1 MRRRGG
7 KVELSLP
14 PAADYASKV
23 DSDLLDFTL
32 TSVHRC
38 VNHLVCAGTGELEDR
53 AVVHFFADAAGNVS
67 HTQTLF
73 GVDEIAALY
82 DYSNADAEKLEEEGR
97 KKLKEMQ
104 TAGSVEVDAHDD
116 MDVDVGDVISA
127 RDNAHGRT
135 VTATVAKKV
144 VKVSRGVATFSYEVG
159 SETTTR
165 TSSSGRAESAG
176 GHAYLAGKGTLGG
189 VKTTSEVTSAAGYTP
204 APIID
209 GVPYYKDTNTTY
221 ADATQGAHGLMTA
234 ADKKKLD
241 GVASGANNY
250 SHPTAPGNK
259 HIPAGGAAGQ
269 ILAWAS
275 DGTAQ
280 WQAEKDTTY
289 GDFKGA
295 TSAAAGS
302 RGLVPAP
309 AMGAATRYLRSD
321 GTWQVPPYPT
331 IDSAISP
338 TSANPVQN
346 KAVSAELGK
355 KAPLASPS
363 LTGSPTAP
371 TPAAGSNNTQLAT
384 TAFVQNAVNAAVTN
398 AAAYQGA
405 ANSYTEIV
413 KTAYKPG
420 WYWFVRTAGE
430 YAGQQCESGDMI
442 IANKAKGA
450 SVSDTDFDIIQSN
463 VDYVTAN
470 DVKVWFA

>member
-1 MRRRGG
+1 MANGN
-7 KVELSLP
+7 LP
-14 PAADYASKV
+14 TDVPY
-23 DSDLLDFTL
+23 
-32 TSVHRC
+32 
-38 VNHLVCAGTGELEDR
+38 
-53 AVVHFFADAAGNVS
+53 DAASSTSTGRVLS
-67 HTQTLF
+67 EDAGREMAAQTRSGF
-73 GVDEIAALY
+73 AAGIAISGLQIQ
-82 DYSNADAEKLEEEGR
+82 
-97 KKLKEMQ
+97 LKNGQ
-104 TAGSVEVDAHDD
+104 SSPAIIG
-116 MDVDVGDVISA
+116 
-127 RDNAHGRT
+127 
-135 VTATVAKKV
+135 TATIPTASQSAAGAMTSADKAKLD
-144 VKVSRGVATFSYEVG
+144 GVA
-159 SETTTR
+159 
-165 TSSSGRAESAG
+165 AG
-176 GHAYLAGKGTLGG
+176 ANNYVLPSAGKGTLGG

-331 IDSAISP
+331 IDSAISS

-450 SVSDTDFDIIQSN
+450 SVSDTDFDVIQSN

>member
-1 MRRRGG
+1 MANGN
-7 KVELSLP
+7 LP
-14 PAADYASKV
+14 TDVPY
-23 DSDLLDFTL
+23 
-32 TSVHRC
+32 
-38 VNHLVCAGTGELEDR
+38 
-53 AVVHFFADAAGNVS
+53 DAASSTSTGRVLS
-67 HTQTLF
+67 EDAGREMAVQTRSNF
-73 GVDEIAALY
+73 AAGIA
-82 DYSNADAEKLEEEGR
+82 
-97 KKLKEMQ
+97 
-104 TAGSVEVDAHDD
+104 
-116 MDVDVGDVISA
+116 ISGLQIQLMNGQSSPA
-127 RDNAHGRT
+127 IIG
-135 VTATVAKKV
+135 TATIPTA
-144 VKVSRGVATFSYEVG
+144 S
-159 SETTTR
+159 
-165 TSSSGRAESAG
+165 
-176 GHAYLAGKGTLGG
+176 
-189 VKTTSEVTSAAGYTP
+189 
-204 APIID
+204 
-209 GVPYYKDTNTTY
+209 
-221 ADATQGAHGLMTA
+221 QGAPGAMA
-234 ADKKKLD
+234 SADKAKLD
-241 GVASGANNY
+241 GVAAGANNY
-250 SHPTAPGNK
+250 SHPTTPGNK

-295 TSAAAGS
+295 SASAAGS

-331 IDSAISP
+331 IDAALSP

-355 KAPLASPS
+355 KAPLASPN

-384 TAFVQNAVNAAVTN
+384 TAFVQNAVNAAVTS

-442 IANKAKGA
+442 IANTAKGS
-450 SVSDTDFDIIQSN
+450 SVSDTDFDVIQSN

>member
-1 MRRRGG
+1 MANGN
-7 KVELSLP
+7 LP
-14 PAADYASKV
+14 TDVPY
-23 DSDLLDFTL
+23 
-32 TSVHRC
+32 
-38 VNHLVCAGTGELEDR
+38 
-53 AVVHFFADAAGNVS
+53 DAAAATSTGRVLS
-67 HTQTLF
+67 EDAGREMAVQTRSNF
-73 GVDEIAALY
+73 AAGIAISGLQIQ
-82 DYSNADAEKLEEEGR
+82 
-97 KKLKEMQ
+97 LKNGQ
-104 TAGSVEVDAHDD
+104 SSPAIIG
-116 MDVDVGDVISA
+116 
-127 RDNAHGRT
+127 
-135 VTATVAKKV
+135 TATIPMA
-144 VKVSRGVATFSYEVG
+144 SQ
-159 SETTTR
+159 SE
-165 TSSSGRAESAG
+165 AG
-176 GHAYLAGKGTLGG
+176 AMA
-189 VKTTSEVTSAAGYTP
+189 S
-204 APIID
+204 
-209 GVPYYKDTNTTY
+209 
-221 ADATQGAHGLMTA
+221 
-234 ADKKKLD
+234 ADKAKLD
-241 GVASGANNY
+241 GVAAGANNY
-250 SHPTAPGNK
+250 SHPTTPGNK

-269 ILAWAS
+269 VLAWAS

-295 TSAAAGS
+295 TTSAAGS

-331 IDSAISP
+331 IDAALSS

-355 KAPLASPS
+355 KAPLASPN

-442 IANKAKGA
+442 IANKEKGA
-450 SVSDTDFDIIQSN
+450 SVSDSDFDVIQSN

>member
-1 MRRRGG
+1 MANGN
-7 KVELSLP
+7 LP
-14 PAADYASKV
+14 TDVPY
-23 DSDLLDFTL
+23 
-32 TSVHRC
+32 
-38 VNHLVCAGTGELEDR
+38 
-53 AVVHFFADAAGNVS
+53 DAASSTSTGRVLS
-67 HTQTLF
+67 EDAGREMAVQTRSNF
-73 GVDEIAALY
+73 AAGIAISGLQIQ
-82 DYSNADAEKLEEEGR
+82 
-97 KKLKEMQ
+97 LKNGQ
-104 TAGSVEVDAHDD
+104 SSPAIIG
-116 MDVDVGDVISA
+116 
-127 RDNAHGRT
+127 
-135 VTATVAKKV
+135 TATIPTA
-144 VKVSRGVATFSYEVG
+144 SQ
-159 SETTTR
+159 
-165 TSSSGRAESAG
+165 
-176 GHAYLAGKGTLGG
+176 
-189 VKTTSEVTSAAGYTP
+189 SAAG
-204 APIID
+204 AM
-209 GVPYYKDTNTTY
+209 
-221 ADATQGAHGLMTA
+221 AS
-234 ADKKKLD
+234 ADKAKLD
-241 GVASGANNY
+241 GVAAGANNY
-250 SHPTAPGNK
+250 SHPTTPGNK

-269 ILAWAS
+269 ILSWAS

-280 WQAEKDTTY
+280 WRAEKDTTY

-295 TSAAAGS
+295 TTSAAGS

-331 IDSAISP
+331 IDSALSP

-355 KAPLASPS
+355 KAPLASPQ

-384 TAFVQNAVNAAVTN
+384 TAFVQNAVNAAVTS

-442 IANKAKGA
+442 IANKEKGA
-450 SVSDTDFDIIQSN
+450 SVSDSDFDVIQSN

>member
-1 MRRRGG
+1 MANGN
-7 KVELSLP
+7 LP
-14 PAADYASKV
+14 TDVPY
-23 DSDLLDFTL
+23 
-32 TSVHRC
+32 
-38 VNHLVCAGTGELEDR
+38 
-53 AVVHFFADAAGNVS
+53 DAASSTSTGRVLS
-67 HTQTLF
+67 EDAGREMAAQTRSNF
-73 GVDEIAALY
+73 AAGIAISGLQIQ
-82 DYSNADAEKLEEEGR
+82 
-97 KKLKEMQ
+97 LKNGQ
-104 TAGSVEVDAHDD
+104 SSPAIIG
-116 MDVDVGDVISA
+116 
-127 RDNAHGRT
+127 
-135 VTATVAKKV
+135 TATIPTA
-144 VKVSRGVATFSYEVG
+144 SQSAPGAM
-159 SETTTR
+159 
-165 TSSSGRAESAG
+165 TSG
-176 GHAYLAGKGTLGG
+176 
-189 VKTTSEVTSAAGYTP
+189 
-204 APIID
+204 
-209 GVPYYKDTNTTY
+209 
-221 ADATQGAHGLMTA
+221 
-234 ADKKKLD
+234 DKAKLD
-241 GVASGANNY
+241 GVAAGANNY
-250 SHPTAPGNK
+250 SHPTTPGNK

-295 TSAAAGS
+295 TTSAAGS

-331 IDSAISP
+331 IDSAISS

-355 KAPLASPS
+355 KAPLASPN

-371 TPAAGSNNTQLAT
+371 TPAAGSNNEQLAT

-450 SVSDTDFDIIQSN
+450 SVSDTDFDVIQSN

>member
-1 MRRRGG
+1 MANGN
-7 KVELSLP
+7 LP
-14 PAADYASKV
+14 TDTPY
-23 DSDLLDFTL
+23 
-32 TSVHRC
+32 
-38 VNHLVCAGTGELEDR
+38 
-53 AVVHFFADAAGNVS
+53 DAASSTSTGRVLS
-67 HTQTLF
+67 EDAGREMAVQTRSNF
-73 GVDEIAALY
+73 AAGIGISGLQIQ
-82 DYSNADAEKLEEEGR
+82 
-97 KKLKEMQ
+97 LKNGQ
-104 TAGSVEVDAHDD
+104 SSPAIIG
-116 MDVDVGDVISA
+116 
-127 RDNAHGRT
+127 
-135 VTATVAKKV
+135 TATIPTA
-144 VKVSRGVATFSYEVG
+144 SQ
-159 SETTTR
+159 
-165 TSSSGRAESAG
+165 
-176 GHAYLAGKGTLGG
+176 
-189 VKTTSEVTSAAGYTP
+189 SAAG
-204 APIID
+204 A
-209 GVPYYKDTNTTY
+209 
-221 ADATQGAHGLMTA
+221 MTS
-234 ADKKKLD
+234 ADKAKLD
-241 GVASGANNY
+241 GVAAGANNY
-250 SHPTAPGNK
+250 SHPTTPGSK

-295 TSAAAGS
+295 TTSAAGS

-309 AMGAATRYLRSD
+309 AMGADTRYLRSD

-355 KAPLASPS
+355 KAPLASPN

-398 AAAYQGA
+398 AAAYQGS

-442 IANKAKGA
+442 IANKAKGD
-450 SVSDTDFDIIQSN
+450 SVSDSDFDVIQSN

>member
-1 MRRRGG
+1 MANGN
-7 KVELSLP
+7 LP
-14 PAADYASKV
+14 TDTPY
-23 DSDLLDFTL
+23 
-32 TSVHRC
+32 
-38 VNHLVCAGTGELEDR
+38 
-53 AVVHFFADAAGNVS
+53 DAASSTSTGRVLS
-67 HTQTLF
+67 EDAGREMAAQTRSNF
-73 GVDEIAALY
+73 AAGIGISGLQIQ
-82 DYSNADAEKLEEEGR
+82 
-97 KKLKEMQ
+97 LKNGQ
-104 TAGSVEVDAHDD
+104 SSPAIIG
-116 MDVDVGDVISA
+116 
-127 RDNAHGRT
+127 
-135 VTATVAKKV
+135 TATIPTASQSAAGAMTSADKAKLD
-144 VKVSRGVATFSYEVG
+144 GVA
-159 SETTTR
+159 
-165 TSSSGRAESAG
+165 AG
-176 GHAYLAGKGTLGG
+176 ANNYVLPSAGKGTLGG
-189 VKTTSEVTSAAGYTP
+189 VKTTSDVTSASGYTP

-221 ADATQGAHGLMTA
+221 ADATQSARGLMTA

-241 GVASGANNY
+241 GVAAGANNY
-250 SHPTAPGNK
+250 SHPTTPGNK

-295 TSAAAGS
+295 TTSAAGS

-331 IDSAISP
+331 IDSAISS

-355 KAPLASPS
+355 KAPLA
-363 LTGSPTAP
+363 SPTAP

-384 TAFVQNAVNAAVTN
+384 TAFVQNAVNAAVTS

-405 ANSYTEIV
+405 VNSYTEIV

-442 IANKAKGA
+442 IANTAKGA
-450 SVSDTDFDIIQSN
+450 SVSDADFDVIQSN

>member
-1 MRRRGG
+1 MANGN
-7 KVELSLP
+7 LP
-14 PAADYASKV
+14 TDTPY
-23 DSDLLDFTL
+23 
-32 TSVHRC
+32 
-38 VNHLVCAGTGELEDR
+38 
-53 AVVHFFADAAGNVS
+53 DAASSTSTGRVLS
-67 HTQTLF
+67 EDAGREMAVQTRSNF
-73 GVDEIAALY
+73 AAGIGISGLQIQ
-82 DYSNADAEKLEEEGR
+82 
-97 KKLKEMQ
+97 LKNGQ
-104 TAGSVEVDAHDD
+104 SSPAIIG
-116 MDVDVGDVISA
+116 
-127 RDNAHGRT
+127 
-135 VTATVAKKV
+135 TATIPTA
-144 VKVSRGVATFSYEVG
+144 SQ
-159 SETTTR
+159 
-165 TSSSGRAESAG
+165 
-176 GHAYLAGKGTLGG
+176 
-189 VKTTSEVTSAAGYTP
+189 SAAG
-204 APIID
+204 A
-209 GVPYYKDTNTTY
+209 
-221 ADATQGAHGLMTA
+221 MTS
-234 ADKKKLD
+234 ADKAKLD
-241 GVASGANNY
+241 GVAAGANNY
-250 SHPTAPGNK
+250 SHPTAPGSK

-295 TSAAAGS
+295 TTSAAGS

-331 IDSAISP
+331 IDSAISS

-355 KAPLASPS
+355 KAPLASPN

-442 IANKAKGA
+442 IANKAKGD
-450 SVSDTDFDIIQSN
+450 SVSDSDFDVIQSN

>member
-1 MRRRGG
+1 MANGN
-7 KVELSLP
+7 LP
-14 PAADYASKV
+14 TDTPY
-23 DSDLLDFTL
+23 
-32 TSVHRC
+32 
-38 VNHLVCAGTGELEDR
+38 
-53 AVVHFFADAAGNVS
+53 DAASSTSTGRVLS
-67 HTQTLF
+67 EDAGREMAVQTRSNF
-73 GVDEIAALY
+73 AAGIGISGLQIQ
-82 DYSNADAEKLEEEGR
+82 
-97 KKLKEMQ
+97 LKNGQ
-104 TAGSVEVDAHDD
+104 SSPAIIG
-116 MDVDVGDVISA
+116 
-127 RDNAHGRT
+127 
-135 VTATVAKKV
+135 TATIPTA
-144 VKVSRGVATFSYEVG
+144 SQ
-159 SETTTR
+159 
-165 TSSSGRAESAG
+165 
-176 GHAYLAGKGTLGG
+176 
-189 VKTTSEVTSAAGYTP
+189 SAAG
-204 APIID
+204 A
-209 GVPYYKDTNTTY
+209 
-221 ADATQGAHGLMTA
+221 MTS
-234 ADKKKLD
+234 ADKAKLD
-241 GVASGANNY
+241 GVAAGANNY
-250 SHPTAPGNK
+250 SHPTTPGNK

-295 TSAAAGS
+295 TASAAGS

-331 IDSAISP
+331 IDSAISS

-355 KAPLASPS
+355 KAPLASPR

-371 TPAAGSNNTQLAT
+371 TPTAGSNNTQLAT

-405 ANSYTEIV
+405 ANSYTEVI

-442 IANKAKGA
+442 IANKAKGD
-450 SVSDTDFDIIQSN
+450 SVSDSDFDVIQSN
-463 VDYVTAN
+463 VDCVTAN

>member
-1 MRRRGG
+1 MANGN
-7 KVELSLP
+7 LP
-14 PAADYASKV
+14 TDVPY
-23 DSDLLDFTL
+23 
-32 TSVHRC
+32 
-38 VNHLVCAGTGELEDR
+38 
-53 AVVHFFADAAGNVS
+53 DAASSTSTGRVLS
-67 HTQTLF
+67 EDAGREMAVQTRSNF
-73 GVDEIAALY
+73 AAGIAISGLQIQ
-82 DYSNADAEKLEEEGR
+82 
-97 KKLKEMQ
+97 LKNGQ
-104 TAGSVEVDAHDD
+104 SSPAIIG
-116 MDVDVGDVISA
+116 
-127 RDNAHGRT
+127 
-135 VTATVAKKV
+135 TATIPTA
-144 VKVSRGVATFSYEVG
+144 SQGA
-159 SETTTR
+159 
-165 TSSSGRAESAG
+165 AG
-176 GHAYLAGKGTLGG
+176 AM
-189 VKTTSEVTSAAGYTP
+189 TSA
-204 APIID
+204 
-209 GVPYYKDTNTTY
+209 
-221 ADATQGAHGLMTA
+221 
-234 ADKKKLD
+234 DKAKLD
-241 GVASGANNY
+241 GVAAGANNY
-250 SHPTAPGNK
+250 SHPTTPGNK

-295 TSAAAGS
+295 TTSAAGS

-346 KAVSAELGK
+346 KAVSAALDG

-371 TPAAGSNNTQLAT
+371 TPTAGSNNTQLAT

-413 KTAYKPG
+413 KTPYKPG

-442 IANKAKGA
+442 IANKAKGE
-450 SVSDTDFDIIQSN
+450 SVSDGDFDVIQSN

>member
-1 MRRRGG
+1 M
-7 KVELSLP
+7 
-14 PAADYASKV
+14 AA
-23 DSDLLDFTL
+23 
-32 TSVHRC
+32 
-38 VNHLVCAGTGELEDR
+38 
-53 AVVHFFADAAGNVS
+53 
-67 HTQTLF
+67 
-73 GVDEIAALY
+73 
-82 DYSNADAEKLEEEGR
+82 
-97 KKLKEMQ
+97 
-104 TAGSVEVDAHDD
+104 
-116 MDVDVGDVISA
+116 
-127 RDNAHGRT
+127 
-135 VTATVAKKV
+135 
-144 VKVSRGVATFSYEVG
+144 
-159 SETTTR
+159 
-165 TSSSGRAESAG
+165 
-176 GHAYLAGKGTLGG
+176 
-189 VKTTSEVTSAAGYTP
+189 
-204 APIID
+204 
-209 GVPYYKDTNTTY
+209 
-221 ADATQGAHGLMTA
+221 
-234 ADKKKLD
+234 
-241 GVASGANNY
+241 GANNY
-250 SHPTAPGNK
+250 SHPTTPGNK

-280 WQAEKDTTY
+280 WQAEKDTTS

-295 TSAAAGS
+295 TTSSAGS

-331 IDSAISP
+331 IDAALSP

-355 KAPLASPS
+355 KAPLASPQ

-371 TPAAGSNNTQLAT
+371 TPTAGSNNTQLAT
-384 TAFVQNAVNAAVTN
+384 TAFVQNAVNAAVTS

-442 IANKAKGA
+442 IANKEKGA
-450 SVSDTDFDIIQSN
+450 SVSDSDFDVIQSN

>member
-1 MRRRGG
+1 MANGN
-7 KVELSLP
+7 LP
-14 PAADYASKV
+14 TDTPY
-23 DSDLLDFTL
+23 
-32 TSVHRC
+32 
-38 VNHLVCAGTGELEDR
+38 
-53 AVVHFFADAAGNVS
+53 DAASSTSTGRVLS
-67 HTQTLF
+67 EDAGREMAVQTRSNF
-73 GVDEIAALY
+73 AAGIGISGLQIQ
-82 DYSNADAEKLEEEGR
+82 
-97 KKLKEMQ
+97 LKNGQ
-104 TAGSVEVDAHDD
+104 SSPAIIG
-116 MDVDVGDVISA
+116 
-127 RDNAHGRT
+127 
-135 VTATVAKKV
+135 TATIPTA
-144 VKVSRGVATFSYEVG
+144 SQ
-159 SETTTR
+159 
-165 TSSSGRAESAG
+165 
-176 GHAYLAGKGTLGG
+176 
-189 VKTTSEVTSAAGYTP
+189 SAAG
-204 APIID
+204 A
-209 GVPYYKDTNTTY
+209 
-221 ADATQGAHGLMTA
+221 MTS
-234 ADKKKLD
+234 ADKAKLD
-241 GVASGANNY
+241 GVAAGANNY
-250 SHPTAPGNK
+250 SHPTTPGSK

-295 TSAAAGS
+295 TASAAGS

-331 IDSAISP
+331 IDSAISS

-355 KAPLASPS
+355 KAPLASPQ

-371 TPAAGSNNTQLAT
+371 TPTAGSNNTQLAT

-405 ANSYTEIV
+405 ANSYTEVI

-442 IANKAKGA
+442 IANKAKGD
-450 SVSDTDFDIIQSN
+450 SVSDSDFDVIQSN

>member
-1 MRRRGG
+1 MANGN
-7 KVELSLP
+7 LP
-14 PAADYASKV
+14 TDTPY
-23 DSDLLDFTL
+23 
-32 TSVHRC
+32 
-38 VNHLVCAGTGELEDR
+38 
-53 AVVHFFADAAGNVS
+53 DAASSTSTGRVLS
-67 HTQTLF
+67 EDAGREMAVQTRSNF
-73 GVDEIAALY
+73 AAGIGISGLQIQ
-82 DYSNADAEKLEEEGR
+82 
-97 KKLKEMQ
+97 LKNGQ
-104 TAGSVEVDAHDD
+104 SSPAIIG
-116 MDVDVGDVISA
+116 
-127 RDNAHGRT
+127 
-135 VTATVAKKV
+135 TATIPTA
-144 VKVSRGVATFSYEVG
+144 SQ
-159 SETTTR
+159 
-165 TSSSGRAESAG
+165 
-176 GHAYLAGKGTLGG
+176 
-189 VKTTSEVTSAAGYTP
+189 SAAG
-204 APIID
+204 A
-209 GVPYYKDTNTTY
+209 
-221 ADATQGAHGLMTA
+221 MTS

-241 GVASGANNY
+241 GVAAGANNY
-250 SHPTAPGNK
+250 SHPTTPGNK

-295 TSAAAGS
+295 TASAAGS

-331 IDSAISP
+331 IDSAISS

-355 KAPLASPS
+355 KAPLASPQ

-371 TPAAGSNNTQLAT
+371 TPTAGSNNTQLAT

-442 IANKAKGA
+442 IANKAKGD
-450 SVSDTDFDIIQSN
+450 SVSDSDFDVIQSN

>member
-1 MRRRGG
+1 MANGN
-7 KVELSLP
+7 LP
-14 PAADYASKV
+14 TDTPY
-23 DSDLLDFTL
+23 
-32 TSVHRC
+32 
-38 VNHLVCAGTGELEDR
+38 
-53 AVVHFFADAAGNVS
+53 DAA
-67 HTQTLF
+67 
-73 GVDEIAALY
+73 
-82 DYSNADAEKLEEEGR
+82 
-97 KKLKEMQ
+97 
-104 TAGSVEVDAHDD
+104 
-116 MDVDVGDVISA
+116 
-127 RDNAHGRT
+127 
-135 VTATVAKKV
+135 TATSTGRVLSEDAGREMAVQTRSNFAAGIGISGLQIQLKNGQSSPAIIGTATIPTASQSAAGAMTSADKAKLD
-144 VKVSRGVATFSYEVG
+144 GVA
-159 SETTTR
+159 
-165 TSSSGRAESAG
+165 AG
-176 GHAYLAGKGTLGG
+176 ANNYVLPSAGKGTLGG
-189 VKTTSEVTSAAGYTP
+189 VKTTSDVTSASGYTP
-204 APIID
+204 SPIID

-221 ADATQGAHGLMTA
+221 ADATQSARGLMTA

-241 GVASGANNY
+241 GANNY
-250 SHPTAPGNK
+250 SHPTTPGNK

-295 TSAAAGS
+295 SASAAGS

-321 GTWQVPPYPT
+321 GTWQVPPYPI
-331 IDSAISP
+331 IDSAISS

-355 KAPLASPS
+355 KAPLASPN

-442 IANKAKGA
+442 IANKAKGD
-450 SVSDTDFDIIQSN
+450 SVSDSDFDVIQSN

>member
-1 MRRRGG
+1 
-7 KVELSLP
+7 
-14 PAADYASKV
+14 
-23 DSDLLDFTL
+23 
-32 TSVHRC
+32 
-38 VNHLVCAGTGELEDR
+38 
-53 AVVHFFADAAGNVS
+53 
-67 HTQTLF
+67 
-73 GVDEIAALY
+73 
-82 DYSNADAEKLEEEGR
+82 
-97 KKLKEMQ
+97 
-104 TAGSVEVDAHDD
+104 
-116 MDVDVGDVISA
+116 
-127 RDNAHGRT
+127 
-135 VTATVAKKV
+135 
-144 VKVSRGVATFSYEVG
+144 
-159 SETTTR
+159 
-165 TSSSGRAESAG
+165 
-176 GHAYLAGKGTLGG
+176 
-189 VKTTSEVTSAAGYTP
+189 
-204 APIID
+204 
-209 GVPYYKDTNTTY
+209 
-221 ADATQGAHGLMTA
+221 MTA

-241 GVASGANNY
+241 GVAAGANNY
-250 SHPTAPGNK
+250 SHPMTPGNK

-269 ILAWAS
+269 VLAWAS

-295 TSAAAGS
+295 TTSAAGS

-331 IDSAISP
+331 IDAELSS

-346 KAVSAELGK
+346 KAVSSALGD
-355 KAPLASPS
+355 KAPLASPN

-371 TPAAGSNNTQLAT
+371 TPATGSNNTQLAT

-442 IANKAKGA
+442 IANTAKGA
-450 SVSDTDFDIIQSN
+450 SVSDTDFDVIQSN